1 MNYAK
6 LVFRGRRIA
15 LSFLTAVFAWLALA
29 LLAVGTVPLVVY
41 AQQPTGSI
49 PTVTGTPAG
58 PIVRVDP
65 SIVQIRIYAGPSSF
79 DYPAVGVMLGG
90 ETAPALG
97 RARGSEEWI
106 KIYYAGVPG
115 STAWVFGLYV
125 SLSPGALLPLIDIPP
140 TPTPFSTPTID
151 PTLEAAFIGQQ
162 TPTRLPT
169 FTPPPA
175 LELPAF
181 ESGANRQATDIP
193 AGLIILVLG
202 LFGFFGAVISYL
214 RGR

>member
-1 MNYAK
+1 MLTFLAINGK
-6 LVFRGRRIA
+6 PEIA
-15 LSFLTAVFAWLALA
+15 H
-29 LLAVGTVPLVVY
+29 

-65 SIVQIRIYAGPSSF
+65 SIPQIRIYAGPSSF
-79 DYPAVGVMLGG
+79 DYPAIGVMLAG

-97 RARGSEEWI
+97 RARGREEWI

-125 SLSPGALLPLIDIPP
+125 SLSPGALLPLIEVPP

-169 FTPPPA
+169 FTPPPP
-175 LELPAF
+175 LELPSF
-181 ESGANRQATDIP
+181 ESGANPQPTDIP